1 MCFFRQ
7 EVLGRKQRPRR
18 STRYKPKGDYHRI
31 IEASE
36 PFPISPERKRKFD
49 KEDSEETLT
58 VAFISIPQDYVSDED
73 PDFVPDA
80 DEQESSSETLEDDD
94 DEDNTEYENEGS
106 EQNGSQEGTVSEEAD
121 TKARVNSS
129 RNGVPPKETGVVHGE
144 GVVSDKTQT
153 KGSELSV
160 RPGVQNMTEKIEV
173 KMSSVSQKTENVPTK
188 EAVKTSEVD
197 REGKHSNKAQTK
209 VSELGQGVKNLVEKI
224 KVQSSIPQK
233 IENVSAM
240 EEAKISVVSGEKVSN
255 KTQTKG
261 SEQSQG
267 VQSKGEKIDVKKPVS
282 QKTENATA
290 KEDAKTGVVISEGKV
305 FNKTHSKGSQQSQAV
320 QSKGEKINVKKPASQ
335 KTEGFSLK
343 TALRKQVEQVMF
355 MEEK

>member
-1 MCFFRQ
+1 M
-7 EVLGRKQRPRR
+7 
-18 STRYKPKGDYHRI
+18 
-31 IEASE
+31 A
-36 PFPISPERKRKFD
+36 
-49 KEDSEETLT
+49 
-58 VAFISIPQDYVSDED
+58 
-73 PDFVPDA
+73 
-80 DEQESSSETLEDDD
+80 
-94 DEDNTEYENEGS
+94 
-106 EQNGSQEGTVSEEAD
+106 
-121 TKARVNSS
+121 
-129 RNGVPPKETGVVHGE
+129 
-144 GVVSDKTQT
+144 
-153 KGSELSV
+153 
-160 RPGVQNMTEKIEV
+160 EKIEV

-188 EAVKTSEVD
+188 ESVKTSVVD
-197 REGKHSNKAQTK
+197 KEGKHSNKAQTK

-240 EEAKISVVSGEKVSN
+240 EEAKTSVVSGEKVSN

-267 VQSKGEKIDVKKPVS
+267 VQSKGEKIDVKKPAS

-305 FNKTHSKGSQQSQAV
+305 SNKTHSKGSQQSQAV